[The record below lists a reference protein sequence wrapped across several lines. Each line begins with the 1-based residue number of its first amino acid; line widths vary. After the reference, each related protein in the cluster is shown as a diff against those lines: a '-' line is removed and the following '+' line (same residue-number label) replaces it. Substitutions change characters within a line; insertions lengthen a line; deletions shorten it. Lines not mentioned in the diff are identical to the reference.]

1 MQLGNFFVNKVIR
14 VFGLALHGVRHSK
27 NPGHFGL
34 LDWSGTPPSGVRIVS
49 YIGVLKSTPRD
60 YTPGAGVP
68 KWIAAL
74 ALHTP

>member
-1 MQLGNFFVNKVIR
+1 MYR
-14 VFGLALHGVRHSK
+14 AFGLALHGVGQSK

-34 LDWSGTPPSGVRIVS
+34 LDWSGTPPSGVRIAS

-60 YTPGAGVP
+60 CTPGAGEP
-68 KWIAAL
+68 KRIAAF

>member
-1 MQLGNFFVNKVIR
+1 M
-14 VFGLALHGVRHSK
+14 ALHGVHHSTIR
-27 NPGHFGL
+27 GYFGVL
-34 LDWSGTPPSGVRIVS
+34 AWSGTPPSGVRIAS